1 MNSSL
6 LNNPFTFFV
15 PTQIRFGAGKL
26 NELKTIAPTLGNRVL
41 LVTRPRKGSLKA
53 TYEVVEKL
61 LEEVGLSYTY
71 FDEVIPNP
79 TLEGVEK
86 GIELAV
92 ENQVDFVIGIGGGS
106 VLDTAKL
113 IAFLTTP
120 SGAIDWEAALS
131 KYSNPF
137 AVGPSPD
144 SALPFIAVSTTS
156 GTGSHCTQ
164 AAVVSD
170 TVKQEKITL
179 FHSGLFPSI
188 AIVDP
193 ELMCSVPPTV
203 TAATGFD
210 AFTHAFESFLGG
222 RTSPLTEAMSL
233 EAIRL
238 IFENLPAVLKD
249 PHNTSLRTR
258 LAWAD
263 TLAGM
268 CLANGGAD
276 LPHPL
281 GEIIGGICPRIAHG
295 ETLAMVYPD
304 FLKYKEPL
312 SRDSFKKITN
322 YLGLP
327 DQEGVFSQ
335 KVLALLAVTELDQ
348 SCKRAALSEEEKNQ
362 ILSHPL
368 LDQLNPTNKSRIHQ
382 MMKASLE

>member
-15 PTQIRFGAGKL
+15 PTQIRFGSGKL
-26 NELKTIAPTLGNRVL
+26 NELKIIAPTLGKRVL

-61 LEEVGLSYTY
+61 LEEVGLSYAY
-71 FDEVIPNP
+71 FDEVVPNP
-79 TLEGVEK
+79 TQEGVEK
-86 GIELAV
+86 GIAQAV
-92 ENQVDFVIGIGGGS
+92 ENQVGFVIGIGGGA

-113 IAFLTTP
+113 IAFLSNP
-120 SGAIDWEAALS
+120 SGVIDWKAAIS

-164 AAVVSD
+164 AAVVSN
-170 TVKQEKITL
+170 TVKQEKTTL

-193 ELMCSVPPTV
+193 ELMCSMPPAV

-249 PHNTSLRTR
+249 PHNIILRTR

-263 TLAGM
+263 TLAGI

-304 FLKYKEPL
+304 FLKYKELL
-312 SRDSFKKITN
+312 SRDSFKKITT
-322 YLGLP
+322 YLSLP

-335 KVLALLAVTELDQ
+335 EVLALLAVTELDQ
-348 SCKRAALSEEEKNQ
+348 SSKRADLSEEEINQ

-368 LDQLNPTNKSRIHQ
+368 LDQLIPKNKSRIHQ
-382 MMKASLE
+382 MMKASLY

>member
-26 NELKTIAPTLGNRVL
+26 NELKTIAPTLGKRVL
-41 LVTRPRKGSLKA
+41 LVTRPRKGSLKS
-53 TYEVVEKL
+53 TYEVVEKQ
-61 LEEVGLSYTY
+61 LEEVGISYTY

-79 TLEGVEK
+79 TQEGVEK
-86 GIELAV
+86 GIAKAV

-120 SGAIDWEAALS
+120 SGAIDWEMATS

-144 SALPFIAVSTTS
+144 SALAFIAVSTTS

-170 TVKQEKITL
+170 TVKQEKTTL

-193 ELMCSVPPTV
+193 ELMCSVPPAV

-249 PHNTSLRTR
+249 PHNIILRTR

-263 TLAGM
+263 TLAGI

-312 SRDSFKKITN
+312 SRDSFKKITT
-322 YLGLP
+322 YLDLP

-348 SCKRAALSEEEKNQ
+348 SSKRADLSEEEINQ
-362 ILSHPL
+362 ILLHPL
-368 LDQLNPTNKSRIHQ
+368 LDKLIPKNKSRVHQ
-382 MMKASLE
+382 MMKESLH

>member
-327 DQEGVFSQ
+327 DQGGVFSQ

>member
-1 MNSSL
+1 M
-6 LNNPFTFFV
+6 
-15 PTQIRFGAGKL
+15 
-26 NELKTIAPTLGNRVL
+26 
-41 LVTRPRKGSLKA
+41 
-53 TYEVVEKL
+53 
-61 LEEVGLSYTY
+61 
-71 FDEVIPNP
+71 
-79 TLEGVEK
+79 
-86 GIELAV
+86 
-92 ENQVDFVIGIGGGS
+92 
-106 VLDTAKL
+106 
-113 IAFLTTP
+113 
-120 SGAIDWEAALS
+120 AIS

-144 SALPFIAVSTTS
+144 SALAFIAVPTTS

-170 TVKQEKITL
+170 TVQQEKTTL
-179 FHSGLFPSI
+179 FHSGLFQSI
-188 AIVDP
+188 ARVDP
-193 ELMCSVPPTV
+193 ELMCSVPPAV

-222 RTSPLTEAMSL
+222 RTSPLTEVMSL

-249 PHNTSLRTR
+249 PHNIILRTR

-304 FLKYKEPL
+304 FLKFKEPV
-312 SRDSFKKITN
+312 SRDSFKKITT
-322 YLGLP
+322 YLSLP

-348 SCKRAALSEEEKNQ
+348 SSKRAALSDQEINQ

-368 LDQLNPTNKSRIHQ
+368 LDQLIPTNKSRIHQ
-382 MMKASLE
+382 MMKASLH

>member
-1 MNSSL
+1 
-6 LNNPFTFFV
+6 
-15 PTQIRFGAGKL
+15 
-26 NELKTIAPTLGNRVL
+26 
-41 LVTRPRKGSLKA
+41 
-53 TYEVVEKL
+53 
-61 LEEVGLSYTY
+61 
-71 FDEVIPNP
+71 
-79 TLEGVEK
+79 
-86 GIELAV
+86 
-92 ENQVDFVIGIGGGS
+92 
-106 VLDTAKL
+106 
-113 IAFLTTP
+113 
-120 SGAIDWEAALS
+120 
-131 KYSNPF
+131 
-137 AVGPSPD
+137 
-144 SALPFIAVSTTS
+144 
-156 GTGSHCTQ
+156 
-164 AAVVSD
+164 VSD
-170 TVKQEKITL
+170 TVKQEKTTL

-193 ELMCSVPPTV
+193 ELMCSVPPAV

-210 AFTHAFESFLGG
+210 TFTHAFESFLGE

-249 PHNTSLRTR
+249 PHNIILRTR

-312 SRDSFKKITN
+312 SRDSFRKITT
-322 YLGLP
+322 YLSLP
-327 DQEGVFSQ
+327 DQKGVFSQ
-335 KVLALLAVTELDQ
+335 EVLALLAVTELDQ
-348 SCKRAALSEEEKNQ
+348 SGKRADLSEEEINQ

-368 LDQLNPTNKSRIHQ
+368 LDQLIPKNKSRIHQ
-382 MMKASLE
+382 MMKASLY

>member
-6 LNNPFTFFV
+6 SNNPFTFFV

-26 NELKTIAPTLGNRVL
+26 NELKTIAPTLGKRVL
-41 LVTRPRKGSLKA
+41 LVTRPRKGSLKS

-61 LEEVGLSYTY
+61 LEEVGISYTY

-79 TLEGVEK
+79 TQEGVEK
-86 GIELAV
+86 GIAQAV

-120 SGAIDWEAALS
+120 SGAIDWEMAIS

-144 SALPFIAVSTTS
+144 SSLAFVAVSTTS

-170 TVKQEKITL
+170 TVKQEKTTL

-222 RTSPLTEAMSL
+222 RTSPLTEVMSL

-238 IFENLPAVLKD
+238 IFENLPAVLND
-249 PHNTSLRTR
+249 PHNIILRTR

-304 FLKYKEPL
+304 FLKFKEPL
-312 SRDSFKKITN
+312 SGDSFKKITT
-322 YLGLP
+322 YLNLP
-327 DQEGVFSQ
+327 DQEGVFSK

-348 SCKRAALSEEEKNQ
+348 SSKRAALSEEEINQ

-368 LDQLNPTNKSRIHQ
+368 LDQLIPTNKSRIHQ
-382 MMKASLE
+382 MMKASLH

>member
-1 MNSSL
+1 
-6 LNNPFTFFV
+6 
-15 PTQIRFGAGKL
+15 
-26 NELKTIAPTLGNRVL
+26 LKTIAPTLGKSVL
-41 LVTRPRKGSLKA
+41 LVTRPRKGSLKSI
-53 TYEVVEKL
+53 YEVVEKL
-61 LEEVGLSYTY
+61 LEEVGISYTY
-71 FDEVIPNP
+71 FDKVIPNP
-79 TLEGVEK
+79 TQEGVEK
-86 GIELAV
+86 GIAKAV

-120 SGAIDWEAALS
+120 SGAVDWEAAIS

-170 TVKQEKITL
+170 TVKQEKTTL

-193 ELMCSVPPTV
+193 ELMCSVPPAV

-210 AFTHAFESFLGG
+210 TFTHAFESFLGE

-249 PHNTSLRTR
+249 PHNIILRTR

-312 SRDSFKKITN
+312 SRDSFRKITT
-322 YLGLP
+322 YLSLP
-327 DQEGVFSQ
+327 DQKGVFSQ
-335 KVLALLAVTELDQ
+335 EVLALLAITELDQ
-348 SCKRAALSEEEKNQ
+348 SGKRADLSEEEINQ

-368 LDQLNPTNKSRIHQ
+368 LDQLIPKNKSRIHQ
-382 MMKASLE
+382 MMKASLY

>member
-1 MNSSL
+1 MSSSL

-113 IAFLTTP
+113 IDFLTTP

>member
-120 SGAIDWEAALS
+120 SGAVDWEAAIS

>member
-1 MNSSL
+1 MSSSL

-120 SGAIDWEAALS
+120 SGAVDWEAAIS

-170 TVKQEKITL
+170 TVKQEKATL

-327 DQEGVFSQ
+327 DPEGVFSQ

>member
-26 NELKTIAPTLGNRVL
+26 NELKTIAPTLGKRVL

-61 LEEVGLSYTY
+61 LEKVGLSYTY

>member
-312 SRDSFKKITN
+312 SRDSFKKIIN

>member
-1 MNSSL
+1 MDSSL
-6 LNNPFTFFV
+6 ISTPFTFFV

-26 NELKTIAPTLGNRVL
+26 QELQTIASGLGSRVL
-41 LVTRPRKGSLKA
+41 LVTRPRQGSLKT
-53 TYEVVEKL
+53 TYERVERIL
-61 LEEVGLSYTY
+61 REVGVSYCY

-79 TLEGVEK
+79 TQEGVEK
-86 GIELAV
+86 GVALAG
-92 ENQVDFVIGIGGGS
+92 ENQVDFVLGIGGGS

-113 IAFLTTP
+113 IAFLYTS
-120 SGAIDWEAALS
+120 SGEINWEEALS
-131 KYSNPF
+131 KYSDPF
-137 AVGPSPD
+137 AVGPAPD
-144 SALPFIAVSTTS
+144 TALPFVAVSTTS

-164 AAVVSD
+164 AAVISD

-193 ELMCSVPPTV
+193 ELMCSVPPAV

-222 RTSPLTEAMSL
+222 RTSPLTESMSL

-238 IFENLPAVLKD
+238 VFENLPAVLKD
-249 PHNTSLRTR
+249 PQNIILRTR

-295 ETLAMVYPD
+295 VTLAMVYPD
-304 FLKYKEPL
+304 FLNYKESL
-312 SRDSFKKITN
+312 SRESFKKTTT

-327 DQEGVFSQ
+327 DQEGAFSQ
-335 KVLALLAVTELDQ
+335 KVLELLAVTGLDQ
-348 SCKRAALSEEEKNQ
+348 SCKKAALSQEETNQ

-368 LDQLNPTNKSRIHQ
+368 LNILQPNNKSRIHQ
-382 MMKASLE
+382 MMKASLQ

>member
-26 NELKTIAPTLGNRVL
+26 NELKTIAPALGNRVL

-238 IFENLPAVLKD
+238 IFENLPAVLKY

>member
-79 TLEGVEK
+79 TQEGVEK

-312 SRDSFKKITN
+312 SRDSFKKIIN

>member
-26 NELKTIAPTLGNRVL
+26 NELKTIAPTLGKRVL

-79 TLEGVEK
+79 TQEGVEK

-327 DQEGVFSQ
+327 DQGGVFSQ

>member
-26 NELKTIAPTLGNRVL
+26 NELKTIAPTFGKRVL

-79 TLEGVEK
+79 TQEGVEK

-327 DQEGVFSQ
+327 DQGGVFSQ

>member
-61 LEEVGLSYTY
+61 LEEVGLNYTY

-249 PHNTSLRTR
+249 PHNITLRTR

-312 SRDSFKKITN
+312 SRDSLKKITT

>member
-26 NELKTIAPTLGNRVL
+26 NELKTIAPTLGKRVL

-79 TLEGVEK
+79 TQEGVEK

-120 SGAIDWEAALS
+120 TVAIDWEAALS
-131 KYSNPF
+131 KYSDPF

-170 TVKQEKITL
+170 TVKQEKTTL

-312 SRDSFKKITN
+312 GRDSFKKITN

>member
-26 NELKTIAPTLGNRVL
+26 NELKTIAPTLGKRVL

-79 TLEGVEK
+79 TQEGVEK

-120 SGAIDWEAALS
+120 TGAIDWEAALS
-131 KYSNPF
+131 KYSDPF

-170 TVKQEKITL
+170 TVKQEKTTL

-312 SRDSFKKITN
+312 GRDSFKKITN